1 MANFFK
7 RKTNWLNTRMGFFLL
22 IVVLFWV
29 KTYIAYQTEFTLGA
43 KGSVQQ
49 FLLLINPLPAALL
62 VFGIALYFRGRL
74 AYWLMLIIDVLESTR
89 SEGAHV

>member
-7 RKTNWLNTRMGFFLL
+7 RRMSWVNTRMGFFLL
-22 IVVLFWV
+22 TIGLFWV

-74 AYWLMLIIDVLESTR
+74 AYWLMMIINV
-89 SEGAHV
+89 